1 MNETCPS
8 CQGSLKIKKYL
19 DGNTAEMRCDKCHK
33 SFKVTYE
40 ESERCFPRNI
50 TKFNWGAFLAWH
62 LWGFANGQSLIAI
75 LGWILSFFSNIFP
88 LIWLIYLGISIYLGF
103 NGNRMSWE
111 GKTWD
116 SIDAFEKS
124 QRRWTI
130 FGMIMLF
137 ASIIYFL
144 TIVLA

>member
-1 MNETCPS
+1 
-8 CQGSLKIKKYL
+8 
-19 DGNTAEMRCDKCHK
+19 
-33 SFKVTYE
+33 
-40 ESERCFPRNI
+40 
-50 TKFNWGAFLAWH
+50 
-62 LWGFANGQSLIAI
+62 
-75 LGWILSFFSNIFP
+75 
-88 LIWLIYLGISIYLGF
+88 
-103 NGNRMSWE
+103 MSWE